1 MREGLD
7 WRVTQLTF
15 KAHSK
20 FAQFQKYINSLEA
33 NSTYINNETTRE
45 SNNNINRDTV
55 NYVALAMYKDD

>member
-7 WRVTQLTF
+7 WRVTLITF

-33 NSTYINNETTRE
+33 HGIYINIETNRQ